1 VELTCHFGKKL
12 EGSMAKDIPEEIS
25 STQRELSRRR
35 FLRNAG
41 AVASLPLLGSVAGI
55 LGAEGAGAQ
64 TYKRNSDHP
73 FFAAH
78 PKYHFVLDYELTTN
92 PFFTAI
98 ILAGQDFCALTGCTF
113 AYVGSINSIV
123 SEMVSAMKDAIA
135 EKANGIGVALI
146 DDVAFNAPVDQAL
159 SAGIPVIAYN
169 SDVSAGVVNNRMAY
183 IGQNN
188 LTAGAQVAK
197 AALANTAVPLHKGDL
212 VAGVI
217 VTPGATSVQPRIDGA
232 KPVFEAAGMKFIEV
246 GTSTTVGAPEY
257 NAIAS
262 WYTAHKDVKF
272 MMSVDG
278 GDSDALATFMTNQ
291 KLHGK
296 VGASGWDTGS
306 PVIDAVAS
314 GALTQTID
322 QQAYMQ
328 GFTTLLQLFLYNI
341 SGSLIKPCNTD
352 SGLEIINKANVA
364 PYLTKTRFEGSSTLQ
379 KTIAAPKSIPY

>member
-1 VELTCHFGKKL
+1 
-12 EGSMAKDIPEEIS
+12 MPNDIPDEVG
-25 STQRELSRRR
+25 TAQREFSRRR

-55 LGAEGAGAQ
+55 LGSEGAGAQ
-64 TYKRNSDHP
+64 TYKRNSDIP
-73 FFAAH
+73 FFASH
-78 PKYHFVLDYELTTN
+78 PKYHYVLDYELTTN

-98 ILAGQDFCALTGCTF
+98 IYAGQDFCALTGCTF
-113 AYVGSINSIV
+113 AYTGSINSIV
-123 SEMVSAMKDAIA
+123 SEMVAAMNDAIA
-135 EKANGIGVALI
+135 QKVNGIGVALI
-146 DDVAFNAPVDQAL
+146 DNVAFNKPVDRAL

-169 SDVSAGVVNNRMAY
+169 SDVSTGVFNNRMAY

-197 AALANTAVPLHKGDL
+197 AALANTAVPLVKGDL
-212 VAGVI
+212 VAGII

-232 KPVFEAAGMKFIEV
+232 KPVFEAAGMTFIEV

-257 NAIAS
+257 NAISS
-262 WYTAHKDVKF
+262 WYAAHKDVKF

-278 GDSDALATFMTNQ
+278 GDSDALALFMTNE
-291 KLHGK
+291 KLAGK
-296 VGASGWDTGS
+296 VGASGWDTGV

-352 SGLEIINKANVA
+352 TGLEIVNKANVT
-364 PYLTKTRFEGSSTLQ
+364 PYLTNTRFEGTTTVE
-379 KTIAAPKSIPY
+379 KTIRDPKSISY